1 MIKSHLLIKSKEA
14 PKYPNMV
21 FATIYGVIAMIETLN
36 SVLNDSDIS
45 WYQNDNLT
53 RTHHKMDISMHIY
66 LVYHFYMI
74 PYILQRKDQFDGFS

>member
-36 SVLNDSDIS
+36 SVLNDSDIFKIEEKIRLIR
-45 WYQNDNLT
+45 QKN
-53 RTHHKMDISMHIY
+53 RI
-66 LVYHFYMI
+66 
-74 PYILQRKDQFDGFS
+74 

>member
-36 SVLNDSDIS
+36 SALNDSDIFKIEEKIRLIR
-45 WYQNDNLT
+45 QKN
-53 RTHHKMDISMHIY
+53 RI
-66 LVYHFYMI
+66 
-74 PYILQRKDQFDGFS
+74 